1 MNYEKD
7 MLLNYLK
14 VSGCLAKVALRS
26 HERSTIDPK
35 TFDAV
40 FIGYTQNNVA
50 YRFMSLS
57 NLSIS
62 EYRDAE
68 FFEHVFSLKKDVP
81 HIVNN
86 AVSESMNFLASSLV
100 LEN

>member
-1 MNYEKD
+1 M
-7 MLLNYLK
+7 
-14 VSGCLAKVALRS
+14 AKVALPNHKRLN
-26 HERSTIDPK
+26 IGPK

-40 FIGYTQNNVA
+40 FIGYAQHSA
-50 YRFMSLS
+50 AHRFMSLFD
-57 NLSIS
+57 LSIS

-81 HIVNN
+81 HIVHN

-100 LEN
+100 LENW